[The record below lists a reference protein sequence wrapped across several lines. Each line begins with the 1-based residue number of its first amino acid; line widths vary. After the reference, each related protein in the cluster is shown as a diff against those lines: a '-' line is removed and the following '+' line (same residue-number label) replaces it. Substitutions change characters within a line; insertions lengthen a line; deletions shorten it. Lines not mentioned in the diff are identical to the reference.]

1 MAGSAF
7 LPTFVRVAVFTVL
20 PTFVRVAVFTGRP
33 TFVTVAVAVFAGRPT
48 FVTVAVAVFT
58 GTDACRPDTYFVRT
72 CRSRPDHKTQRRAQ
86 Q

>member
-20 PTFVRVAVFTGRP
+20 PTFVRVAVFTKVS
-33 TFVTVAVAVFAGRPT
+33 TFVTVAVFAELPT
-48 FVTVAVAVFT
+48 LVTVTVTVAVFT
-58 GTDACRPDTYFVRT
+58 VTDAGWPDTYFVRT

>member
-7 LPTFVRVAVFTVL
+7 LTTFVRVAVFAAL
-20 PTFVRVAVFTGRP
+20 PTFVGVAVFTERP
-33 TFVTVAVAVFAGRPT
+33 TFVTVAVFTERPT
-48 FVTVAVAVFT
+48 FVTVTVAVFT
-58 GTDACRPDTYFVRT
+58 VTDAGRPDTYFVRP

>member
-7 LPTFVRVAVFTVL
+7 LPTFVTVAVFTVL
-20 PTFVRVAVFTGRP
+20 PTFVRVAVFTKVP
-33 TFVTVAVAVFAGRPT
+33 TFVTVAVFTELPT
-48 FVTVAVAVFT
+48 FVTVTVFT
-58 GTDACRPDTYFVRT
+58 GTDAGRPDTCFFVRA